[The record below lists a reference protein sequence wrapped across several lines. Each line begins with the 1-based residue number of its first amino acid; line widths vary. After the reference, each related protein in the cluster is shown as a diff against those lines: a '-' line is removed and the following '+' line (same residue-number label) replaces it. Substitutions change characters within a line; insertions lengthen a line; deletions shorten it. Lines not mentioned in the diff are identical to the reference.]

1 MLNLIFQSN
10 PNGNNAKTMKSSISS
25 SSPSKTTKSI
35 ENQGK
40 CLCDKSESSKSSSR
54 AKSMPSIIAIATI
67 IGSLLMGFVSIFCLI
82 KVEQN
87 AENSFQ
93 SFMQNKVFVNRVENI
108 VQNYIERRYPVLVRT
123 KETGATSETITSDKR

>member
-1 MLNLIFQSN
+1 
-10 PNGNNAKTMKSSISS
+10 MKSSIPS
-25 SSPSKTTKSI
+25 SSPSKTTKSS

-40 CLCDKSESSKSSSR
+40 CLCDKSESSKSSSS

-108 VQNYIERRYPVLVRT
+108 VQNYMERRYPVLVRT
-123 KETGATSETITSDKR
+123 KETGATSETITSDKRYVSFVKLFLIYSRFK